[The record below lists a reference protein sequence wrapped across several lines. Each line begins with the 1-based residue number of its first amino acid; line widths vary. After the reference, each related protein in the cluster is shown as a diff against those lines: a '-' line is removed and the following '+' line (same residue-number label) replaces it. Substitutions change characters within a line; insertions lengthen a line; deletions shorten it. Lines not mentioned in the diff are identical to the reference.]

1 MLETSIAL
9 RFAALVSALSIY
21 QKCSIILRKAALCIG
36 GLTIC
41 PAKSL
46 LQAVQLSHCQL
57 AMDLVVPPKLV
68 ATTCVRY
75 ETSRTLFCEK
85 CPFDLSQSHRLKKF
99 T

>member
-9 RFAALVSALSIY
+9 RFAALVSALEYLSKVLDIT
-21 QKCSIILRKAALCIG
+21 RKAALCTG

-75 ETSRTLFCEK
+75 ETSRTLFCENALLT
-85 CPFDLSQSHRLKKF
+85 PLSRIVF
-99 T
+99 